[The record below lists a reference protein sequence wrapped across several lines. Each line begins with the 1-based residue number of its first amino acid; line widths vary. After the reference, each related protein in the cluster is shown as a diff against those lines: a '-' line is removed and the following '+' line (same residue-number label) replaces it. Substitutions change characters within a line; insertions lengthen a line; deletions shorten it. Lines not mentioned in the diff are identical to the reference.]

1 MSNAFFRDN
10 KDFLFAIWVFKQ
22 LGWSNR
28 RIAKLLRTS
37 EGSIRLMISRAYA
50 YGSTFRLRSFAK
62 GEGGVRIR
70 YVRDDNKL
78 EYLNAYLHEN
88 ICGGGRRRKPV
99 HYNKN
104 YENLGGK

>member
-1 MSNAFFRDN
+1 LPSSTTHDT
-10 KDFLFAIWVFKQ
+10 I
-22 LGWSNR
+22 NR
-28 RIAKLLRTS
+28 LV
-37 EGSIRLMISRAYA
+37 SRAYA
-50 YGSTFRLRSFAK
+50 YGSTFKSSSFAK

-78 EYLNAYLHEN
+78 EYLNTYLHEN
-88 ICGGGRRRKPV
+88 ICGGGRRKKPV